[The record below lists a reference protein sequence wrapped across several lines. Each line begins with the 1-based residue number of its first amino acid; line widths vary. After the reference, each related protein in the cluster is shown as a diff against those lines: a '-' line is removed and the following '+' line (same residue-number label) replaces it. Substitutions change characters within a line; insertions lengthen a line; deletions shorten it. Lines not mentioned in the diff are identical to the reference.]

1 MSAPLWSHFLTPRDQ
16 AVLAASGYGALA
28 DFGQRPAFMVI
39 DANWSF
45 CGDRPEPILE
55 SIQRWR
61 TACGEDSWAAIT
73 AIQPLLTLA
82 RAKGLPVIYT
92 TNQWREDRW
101 DAGSWAW
108 KNSRNKDEPAGT
120 SHASALDGNEIVTP
134 LTPHPQDIIVRKQK
148 PSAFFGTGLASYL
161 TLLGCDSLIVTGG
174 TTSGC
179 VRATVLDAFSMNYR
193 VNVVAEGCFD
203 RYQASHAMSLFDM
216 HAKYANVLSSDA
228 IADYLRALD
237 VRPFDLPRGADPH
250 RPKA

>member
-1 MSAPLWSHFLTPRDQ
+1 MPAPLWSRFLTARDQ
-16 AVLAASGYGALA
+16 SVLEASGYGALA
-28 DFGQRPAFMVI
+28 AFGQRPAFMVI

-45 CGDRPEPILE
+45 CGDTPEPILA

-61 TACGEDSWAAIT
+61 TSCGEDSWAAIGV
-73 AIQPLLTLA
+73 IQSLLTLA
-82 RAKGLPVIYT
+82 RAQGLPIIYT

-108 KNSRNKDEPAGT
+108 KNSRNPQEPPGI
-120 SHASALDGNEIVTP
+120 SRASALDGNEIVTP
-134 LTPHPQDIIVRKQK
+134 LTPQPQDLVVRKQK

-203 RYQASHAMSLFDM
+203 RYEASHAMSLFDM
-216 HAKYANVLSSDA
+216 HAKYANVLSTEDT
-228 IADYLRALD
+228 ADYLRELG
-237 VRPFDLPRGADPH
+237 PLQFDLPRGADPN
-250 RPKA
+250 R